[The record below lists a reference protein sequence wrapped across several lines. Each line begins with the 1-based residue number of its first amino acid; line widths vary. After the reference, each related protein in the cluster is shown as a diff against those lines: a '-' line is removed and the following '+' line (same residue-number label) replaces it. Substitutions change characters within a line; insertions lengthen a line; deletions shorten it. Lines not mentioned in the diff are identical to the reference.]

1 MTRTILVSGAS
12 GVVGYGI
19 LKSLRQSHP
28 GYRLIGTSIY
38 AECVAPTFCDVF
50 ELAPP
55 TCDASYIPWLLSL
68 IERFGISLIIPGIE
82 VDVSAWNAHR
92 DVLESSGAKVLLND
106 SDLIRL
112 CADKWLFY
120 QKLQEAGSPYA
131 IPTAL
136 RFDESLHPFPLLLKP
151 RRGSGSK
158 GIVIVKNLDELGAH
172 AAEIGQ
178 HLILQ
183 PIIGTAQEE
192 YTVSAFFDR
201 DSRLCASMTLRRTLS
216 QNGYTETAE
225 TVEGGEAVAAL
236 ADLARIFHPVGPT
249 NFQFRIDHGQ
259 WKILEI
265 NPRVSSATSIRT
277 AFGYNESAMAV
288 EFLLHN
294 TPPVQP
300 HLRRGRAV
308 RYVEDV
314 IYYDR
319 PNL

>member
-12 GVVGYGI
+12 GIVGYGI

-38 AECVAPTFCDVF
+38 ADCVAPAFCDVF

-55 TCDASYIPWLLSL
+55 TGDAGYIPWLLSL
-68 IERFGISLIIPGIE
+68 IERHGISLIIPGIE
-82 VDVSAWNAHR
+82 IDVFAWNAHR
-92 DVLESSGAKVLLND
+92 DVIEAAGAKVLLND
-106 SDLIRL
+106 PDLIRL
-112 CADKWLFY
+112 CADKWMFY
-120 QKLQEAGSPYA
+120 LRLRDAGSPYA

-136 RFDESLHPFPLLLKP
+136 KFDANLHQFPLLLKP
-151 RRGSGSK
+151 RSGSGSK
-158 GIVIVKNLDELGAH
+158 GIVIVENRDQLDEH
-172 AAEIGQ
+172 AAEIGP
-178 HLILQ
+178 HLMLQ
-183 PIIGTAQEE
+183 PIVGAPDQE

-225 TVEGGEAVAAL
+225 TVEGADPVVAL
-236 ADLARIFHPVGPT
+236 TDLARIFHPVGPT
-249 NFQFRIDHGQ
+249 NFQFRVDRGQ

-265 NPRVSSATSIRT
+265 NPRVSSATSIRA

-288 EFLLHN
+288 EFLLHGM
-294 TPPVQP
+294 PPVQP
-300 HLRRGRAV
+300 DLRRGRAV

-319 PNL
+319 PDL